1 MIPFNAKRAA
11 EVIHIDVRPLITRIM
26 SEYRFTEGNLIILY
40 AIYRGGPADGGNL
53 PDYILERV
61 KVCLGTL
68 RIITCS
74 KPDGQKTRIVVVAN
88 RESVGAIKAALLKG
102 GVDENIIVIDSISK
116 NIAQTLNRGLS
127 MIKSLVNPPN
137 MYFVGSVWQRDIY
150 DSIVVSKF
158 KGYRVQFDG
167 ALDHR
172 PVHEVEQERR
182 FEAPKKNS
190 EYYKK
195 KAKDKGIDML
205 LNYIF
210 PEK

>member
-1 MIPFNAKRAA
+1 M
-11 EVIHIDVRPLITRIM
+11 
-26 SEYRFTEGNLIILY
+26 IILY
-40 AIYRGGPADGGNL
+40 AIYRGGSADGRSL

-61 KVCLGTL
+61 KVCLDTL
-68 RIITCS
+68 RIITLS
-74 KPDGQKTRIVVVAN
+74 KPDRHKTTIVVVAN
-88 RESVGAIKAALLKG
+88 LESVGAVKEALLKG
-102 GVDENIIVIDSISK
+102 GVDEKIIVIDSSPK
-116 NIAQTLNRGLS
+116 NISQTFNRVLG
-127 MIKSLVNPPN
+127 MVKSLVNPPH

-150 DSIVVSKF
+150 DSIVISRF

-172 PVHEVEQERR
+172 PVREVEQDRA
-182 FEAPKKNS
+182 FEAPKKKS

-195 KAKDKGIDML
+195 KAKDKGIDLL